1 MEVGTPGFMSQAM
14 SGQMPTY
21 QYPAYGGMP
30 QDVFDWTA
38 PRVSNGQLIQPTR
51 QAPAQFEAPI
61 YTAPQPVY
69 GGTPSYGTP
78 PYGTPSTGGGMSAPT
93 PIPPT
98 TTPSILDPVIT
109 TAPYTGGRTPVVR
122 EKTPYVQ
129 QADPNAAVRDQI
141 TGLYGEIL
149 NRAPDPTGLDYW
161 TVMAKQGMSM
171 DDIRRNIEA
180 GAEAQAKK
188 GIGSLTTDQGT
199 TAPVAETAP
208 VVAPVAPVIAP
219 PVPRQYF
226 QTTNYESGEG
236 YMVDLPTPMA
246 GFEADASG
254 GSWYNSS
261 DSSGAVGAN
270 AGAEAAAAAADA
282 AASAANNDGP
292 GDGVGSAGNDAGA
305 AGQGA
310 GTGAEGQGTE

>member
-1 MEVGTPGFMSQAM
+1 
-14 SGQMPTY
+14 
-21 QYPAYGGMP
+21 
-30 QDVFDWTA
+30 
-38 PRVSNGQLIQPTR
+38 
-51 QAPAQFEAPI
+51 
-61 YTAPQPVY
+61 
-69 GGTPSYGTP
+69 
-78 PYGTPSTGGGMSAPT
+78 MSAPT

-109 TAPYTGGRTPVVR
+109 TTPYTGGRTPVVR

-141 TGLYGEIL
+141 TGIYSTVL
-149 NRAPDPTGLDYW
+149 NRMPDPTGLDYW

-171 DDIRRNIEA
+171 DEIRRNIEA

-236 YMVDLPTPMA
+236 YMVDVPTPSGGFLA
-246 GFEADASG
+246 GIAANINADSSG

-310 GTGAEGQGTE
+310 GTGAEGTGNE